1 MGIPTFFLSII
12 RNKFYKNV
20 HKGINKD
27 EVDCDYFFMDYNGI
41 VYGAYENVK
50 NNFTPEMTKDDIEEI
65 IIAEVIRYT
74 KYLITEVV
82 RPKKVTYIA
91 LDGPAPR
98 AKMIQQRERRYK
110 GYYEKILFQEEK
122 KNKKYN
128 IDGADNNSN
137 NQNNIEWDRSA
148 NISPGTMFME
158 KLSNALIKVMKNKG
172 FSTHCQSERQM
183 EVYLSNSN
191 VPGEGEHKFLSI
203 IRSMRQKKS
212 TENLKVY
219 LYGKDADL
227 IVLAISTHKTNVH
240 VIREMQIET
249 SELRKLYPNSEFID
263 LNIDSLS
270 SAFNHDL
277 TKTFKNHQ
285 FDKIRILNDYI
296 FLTFLVGNDF
306 VISLPFMKIRKDG
319 LKILIAIYH
328 DIKLNHSGYLV
339 NYNIDDVEPPTVNL
353 NFFIELIDKIS
364 EKEDDLM
371 KEQQRDINKH
381 MKGFVSNYRSKSEA
395 ESTPFQ
401 IFMSRYTH
409 LEVCNPDHP
418 QYNKYFAEFK
428 KVDYS
433 KSYEEWKEAYYNF
446 YVGINKNDPDEY
458 LDKRMDI
465 VKNYLESIM
474 FNLKYYFQGCPSW
487 QWHYRFRIA
496 PLLSDVKYA
505 LENSLINPNEL
516 AFEQGEPYTPFQQL
530 MLILPPQMSF
540 LVPKVLQPIMTDD
553 KFLCTQ
559 FYPTEFR
566 IDVTNG
572 IKIEYSEAILPE
584 IDEEHLITIVKKQEE
599 KLTVEEKKRNTIQ
612 KVKK

>member
-1 MGIPTFFLSII
+1 
-12 RNKFYKNV
+12 
-20 HKGINKD
+20 
-27 EVDCDYFFMDYNGI
+27 
-41 VYGAYENVK
+41 
-50 NNFTPEMTKDDIEEI
+50 
-65 IIAEVIRYT
+65 
-74 KYLITEVV
+74 
-82 RPKKVTYIA
+82 
-91 LDGPAPR
+91 
-98 AKMIQQRERRYK
+98 
-110 GYYEKILFQEEK
+110 
-122 KNKKYN
+122 
-128 IDGADNNSN
+128 
-137 NQNNIEWDRSA
+137 
-148 NISPGTMFME
+148 MFME
-158 KLSNALIKVMKNKG
+158 KLSNALIDVMKNKG
-172 FSTHCQSERQM
+172 FSTHSPSERQM

-227 IVLAISTHKTNVH
+227 IVLAISTHKNNLH

-249 SELRKLYPNSEFID
+249 PELRKLYPNSEFID

-285 FDKIRILNDYI
+285 FDKVRILNDYI

-306 VISLPFMKIRKDG
+306 VISLPFMKIRNDG

-339 NYNIDDVEPPTVNL
+339 NYNPDDVEPPTVNL
-353 NFFIELIDKIS
+353 KFFIELIDKIS
-364 EKEDDLM
+364 GKEDDLM
-371 KEQQRDINKH
+371 KEQQREINKH
-381 MKGFVSNYRSKSEA
+381 MKGFVSNYRSKSES

-418 QYNKYFAEFK
+418 QFNKYFAEFK

-446 YVGINKNDPDEY
+446 YLGINNADPNEY

-505 LENSLINPNEL
+505 LENGVINPNEL

-530 MLILPPQMSF
+530 MLILPPQMSS

-566 IDVTNG
+566 IDVTTG
-572 IKIEYSEAILPE
+572 IKTMYSEAILPE
-584 IDEEHLITIVKKQEE
+584 IDEDHLITIVKKQEE